1 MFLIKKCVALDVSA
15 IVVKAIILVRVW
27 SLGVALYFET
37 LRMSENLLDPPLTV
51 SNWVFTLFELLLN
64 LGRLYNAIF
73 SFVKE

>member
-1 MFLIKKCVALDVSA
+1 M
-15 IVVKAIILVRVW
+15 R
-27 SLGVALYFET
+27 T
-37 LRMSENLLDPPLTV
+37 LLLSVQCDGATRGNKDGSTTLAERLLRSMV